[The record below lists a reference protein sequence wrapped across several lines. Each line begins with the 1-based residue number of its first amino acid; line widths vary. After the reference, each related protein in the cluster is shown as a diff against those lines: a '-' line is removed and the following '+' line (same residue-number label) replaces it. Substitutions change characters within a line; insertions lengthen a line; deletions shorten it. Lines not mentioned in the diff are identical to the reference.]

1 MSATVPSP
9 AEMEYPCSDGKPM
22 SENDWQAAAIMYARG
37 VLSARY
43 ADCPKVYVAGNLF
56 IYYEEGNPRASVSPD
71 LFVVFGAENRMRP
84 VYKVW
89 EEGKVPDFVLEVAS
103 PSTWEEDEGAKRVLY
118 ERLGVRE
125 YWQVD
130 PRGEFL
136 PSRLQGRRLRRGV
149 YEPRPV
155 AESLDGML
163 MLRSETLG
171 LDLLAGRGGE
181 LYFRDPVSGQRLLG
195 LKEEAVARQAAEA
208 RVEQEAVARRAA
220 ESRAEQ
226 EAVARRAAEAR
237 VAELEALVRGKRG

>member
-1 MSATVPSP
+1 M
-9 AEMEYPCSDGKPM
+9 
-22 SENDWQAAAIMYARG
+22 
-37 VLSARY
+37 
-43 ADCPKVYVAGNLF
+43 AGNLF

-89 EEGKVPDFVLEVAS
+89 EEGRVPDFVLEVAS

-118 ERLGVRE
+118 QRLGVRE

-136 PSRLQGRRLRRGV
+136 PSRVQGRRLRGGV
-149 YEPRPV
+149 YEPQPV
-155 AESLDGML
+155 TESLDGTV

-181 LYFRDPVSGQRLLG
+181 LYFRDSMTRERLLG
-195 LKEEAVARQAAEA
+195 LREETA
-208 RVEQEAVARRAA
+208 ARR
-220 ESRAEQ
+220 R
-226 EAVARRAAEAR
+226 AEAR
-237 VAELEALVRGKRG
+237 VAELEALLRDNKRG